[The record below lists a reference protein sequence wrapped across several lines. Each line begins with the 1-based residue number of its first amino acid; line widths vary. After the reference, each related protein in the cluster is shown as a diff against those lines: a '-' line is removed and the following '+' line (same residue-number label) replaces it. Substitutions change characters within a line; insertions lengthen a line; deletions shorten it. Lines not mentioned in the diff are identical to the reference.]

1 MSNEALTWAFKQDL
15 PMAQKFVLVA
25 LADHADHAH
34 SCFPSH
40 AYTAKRVGASSRT
53 VQRAVH
59 ELAQAGYIWVRSET
73 RKNGSQTSNRYVL
86 KVTTEHFDRGD
97 RESRGGDRESPLG
110 VTTNTPGGVPPVSP
124 PEPSLE
130 PSEEPN
136 TASRP
141 PKPRFAYPEAFE
153 TFWSTYPLRK
163 EKRKA
168 YEAWAK
174 ATTEVGEHTVLQGA
188 KAYAHDAKRLSEP
201 RFTKHPTTWLNQGC
215 WDDDYTETR
224 KEKAWNPWN

>member
-40 AYTAKRVGASSRT
+40 AYTAKRVGASPRT

-130 PSEEPN
+130 PSEEPA
-136 TASRP
+136 TASRKQRARRIP
-141 PKPRFAYPEAFE
+141 DSWEPNDTHQAKANEKNLDLAHEAETFRNHAQAHDRRLVDWDAGFRNWLTKAKPRP
-153 TFWSTYPLRK
+153 P
-163 EKRKA
+163 
-168 YEAWAK
+168 
-174 ATTEVGEHTVLQGA
+174 QGRRN
-188 KAYAHDAKRLSEP
+188 DSWMNLSSSA
-201 RFTKHPTTWLNQGC
+201 L
-215 WDDDYTETR
+215 
-224 KEKAWNPWN
+224 